1 MINATQ
7 ALQRLKRLA
16 AFRDME
22 PTDFRSALYGQIF
35 TPAAGGTPTA
45 NQLQQFPGGA
55 IILGITAS
63 AFVPGVGP
71 TGQGGRNRQLF
82 SIDFAYSN
90 NEALLIGGPLLAD
103 AVLGGG
109 DADVFPPTEL
119 VMAPNQSLNCRVAN
133 LTTGSLTVHVV
144 YHTLVYRFAS

>member
-7 ALQRLKRLA
+7 ALQRVKRLA

-22 PTDFRSALYGQIF
+22 PTDFRTVLFGQTF
-35 TPAAGGTPTA
+35 TPAAGGAPSA
-45 NQLQQFPGGA
+45 NQPQNFPGGA
-55 IILGITAS
+55 IVLGITAS
-63 AFVPGVGP
+63 AFVPGVAA

-82 SIDFAYSN
+82 AIDFAYSN
-90 NEALLIGGPLLAD
+90 NEALLVGGPLVAD

-109 DADVFPPTEL
+109 DADVFPATEL
-119 VMAPNQSLNCRVAN
+119 VMAPNQFINCRVAN
-133 LTTGSLTVHVV
+133 LTTGALTVHVV